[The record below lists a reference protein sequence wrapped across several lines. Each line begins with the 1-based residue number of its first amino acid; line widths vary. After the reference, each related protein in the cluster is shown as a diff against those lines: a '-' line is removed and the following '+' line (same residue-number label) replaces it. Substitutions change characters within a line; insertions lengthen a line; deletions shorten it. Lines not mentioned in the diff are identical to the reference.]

1 MPSFHRS
8 ALDYCRWLTESSRSN
23 FVPALR
29 LLPREKRE
37 AMEAVYA
44 FCRVVDDVVD
54 HGSGSFV
61 PESQTACTKV
71 PDPFS
76 QKRELDLWRQELA
89 ACQGGF
95 PAHPVALALQP
106 VISRYRIP
114 LEHFESLVEGV
125 EMDLT
130 RRRYARFEDLAVYC
144 RHVASMV
151 GLISI
156 RIFGCRHPASEQ
168 YAESLGIA
176 LQLTNILRDLK
187 PDWERGRVYL
197 PSEEMARFG
206 LSEED
211 LAQGRRSEPF
221 RKLMAFQCERAR
233 SFFQQARSALKES
246 GEGRIL
252 LPARIMGGVYEHLL
266 GRIEQLQYDVFSHR
280 VSVPARRQIWIA
292 AGCLLK

>member
-8 ALDYCRWLTESSRSN
+8 ALNYCRWLAESSRSN

-29 LLPREKRE
+29 LLPSQKRE

-44 FCRVVDDVVD
+44 FCRAVDDVVD
-54 HGSGSFV
+54 QG
-61 PESQTACTKV
+61 

-76 QKRELDLWRQELA
+76 QKREMDLWRQELA

-95 PAHPVALALQP
+95 PTHPVALALQP
-106 VISRYRIP
+106 VISRYQIP
-114 LEHFESLVEGV
+114 LRHFESLVDGV

-130 RRRYARFEDLAVYC
+130 RRRYARFEELKIYC
-144 RHVASMV
+144 RHVASMA

-156 RIFGCRHPASEQ
+156 RIFGCRHPASER

-187 PDWERGRVYL
+187 SDWQRDRIYL
-197 PSEEMARFG
+197 PSEEMDRFG
-206 LSEED
+206 ISEED
-211 LAQGRRSEPF
+211 LAQGRRSESF
-221 RKLMAFQCERAR
+221 RRMMAFQCERAR
-233 SFFQQARSALKES
+233 SFFKEAHCALKES
-246 GEGRIL
+246 GEQRIL
-252 LPARIMGGVYEHLL
+252 APARIMGGVYEHLL
-266 GRIEQLQYDVFSHR
+266 GRIEELQYDVFSRR

-292 AGCLLK
+292 ASCLLRC